1 MANMREIRTRMK
13 SIQDTMKITN
23 AMYLISSSKLKQ
35 AKKKLDKTLP
45 YFNALNSTIEDILA
59 HMPETDN
66 IYIGNRGRDTF
77 DDRSIKRLYI
87 IITADKGLAGAYNHN
102 IFKKSDEFLAKG
114 DNNTL
119 FLIGQMGRNYFRK
132 NNQVVDCE
140 FLYTAQ
146 NPTLFAARNITLSV
160 IELYLKKHID
170 EVYIIYNKMINST
183 TAEPDVLKILPF
195 ERIEQECSIDEYMEL
210 NTFYPSPSA
219 VLNNLAPNYV
229 KGIIYSALVKA
240 FSTEQNARMT
250 AMESATSSAKDML
263 KELSLVYNR
272 ARQAAITQEIT
283 EIVSGAK
290 SLNKKSI

>member
-229 KGIIYSALVKA
+229 KGIIYSALVEA

-283 EIVSGAK
+283 
-290 SLNKKSI
+290 

>member
-229 KGIIYSALVKA
+229 KGIIYSALVEA

-250 AMESATSSAKDML
+250 AMESATSSA
-263 KELSLVYNR
+263 
-272 ARQAAITQEIT
+272 
-283 EIVSGAK
+283 
-290 SLNKKSI
+290 